1 MNGDGEPTIATAP
14 RTIVISNEE
23 LVHGNIE
30 AWMNIIASYKERHP
44 EHAVVIHYEGEPVN
58 NLQTLFRKEQPN
70 KEAFQLVVEAPD
82 GFLKDVPKL
91 FRLLVE
97 GAGPNYRRFIEKELH
112 KVLEL
117 F

>member
-1 MNGDGEPTIATAP
+1 MNGDGATPIATAP
-14 RTIVISNEE
+14 RTIVISNAE

-30 AWMNIIASYKERHP
+30 AWMNIIASYRERHAA
-44 EHAVVIHYEGEPVN
+44 HNVVIIYEGEPVN
-58 NLQTLFRKEQPN
+58 NLQTLFRKGPPN

-82 GFLKDVPKL
+82 GYLKDVPKL

-97 GAGPNYRRFIEKELH
+97 GAGANYRRYIEKELH
-112 KVLEL
+112 KVLDL

>member
-1 MNGDGEPTIATAP
+1 MVEESPIPKVTAP
-14 RTIVISNEE
+14 RNIVVTNEE
-23 LVHGNIE
+23 FVYGNIE
-30 AWMNIIASYKERHP
+30 AWMNIIESYRNAHP
-44 EHAVVIHYEGEPVN
+44 DHVVVIIYEGEPVN
-58 NLQTLFRKEQPN
+58 DLKMLFRKGQPN
-70 KEAFQLVVEAPD
+70 KEGFQLTVETPD

-97 GAGPNYRRFIEKELH
+97 GAGTHYERFIQKELY

>member
-1 MNGDGEPTIATAP
+1 MNGDGDPAFTTAP
-14 RTIVISNEE
+14 RTIVVTNDE

-30 AWMNIIASYKERHP
+30 AWMNIIASYAERHP
-44 EHAVVIHYEGEPVN
+44 EHVVLIYYEGEPVN
-58 NLQTLFRKEQPN
+58 NLQTLFRKESPN
-70 KEAFQLVVEAPD
+70 KEAFQLVVETPD

-97 GAGPNYRRFIEKELH
+97 GAGPNYGRFIQKELH
-112 KVLEL
+112 KVLDL

>member
-1 MNGDGEPTIATAP
+1 MSGDGETAITTAP
-14 RTIVISNEE
+14 RTIVISNDE

-30 AWMNIIASYKERHP
+30 AWMNIIASYRERHP
-44 EHAVVIHYEGEPVN
+44 DHAVVIFYEGEPVN
-58 NLQTLFRKEQPN
+58 NLQTLFRKGVPN
-70 KEAFQLVVEAPD
+70 KEAFQLVVETPD

-97 GAGPNYRRFIEKELH
+97 GAGPNYRRYIEKELH
-112 KVLEL
+112 KVLDL